1 MLFRSNTDQSQRI
14 ATTRFVSNLI
24 SILRTDTTA
33 ALALKA
39 PLDSPALT
47 GTPTA
52 TTAVLG
58 DSSARV
64 ATTQFVGSSIQ
75 VLKEYVDANAA
86 AQNTQ
91 INAKAPIFSP
101 VFGGLPRSVTPP
113 VGDNTDRIATTAFA
127 TTGIQNLNTE
137 LRAAINTKVDIVSG
151 ALTGVPTAP
160 NASIGTNTNQI
171 ATTNFVQE
179 AFGLKAN
186 ISGVAFTGNVT
197 VPTPLITDNS
207 AQVATTNWVRNWV
220 NNYAS
225 SRYWQ
230 GSSKY
235 VSTQAPDPTQGTD
248 GDFWFQ
254 YTP

>member
-1 MLFRSNTDQSQRI
+1 M
-14 ATTRFVSNLI
+14 
-24 SILRTDTTA
+24 
-33 ALALKA
+33 KA

-47 GTPTA
+47 GLPTA
-52 TTAVLG
+52 PTAVAG
-58 DSSARV
+58 DSSGRI
-64 ATTQFVGSSIQ
+64 ATTEFVGSA
-75 VLKEYVDANAA
+75 VETLKSYVDANAA

-101 VFGGLPRSVTPP
+101 VFGGIPTAPTPVT
-113 VGDNTDRIATTAFA
+113 GDNSTRIATTGFVSGGLTA
-127 TTGIQNLNTE
+127 LNAD
-137 LRAAINTKVDIVSG
+137 LRAAISTKIDIVSG
-151 ALTGVPTAP
+151 AFSGIPTAP

-230 GSSKY
+230 GSSKF